1 MLVCVQITCN
11 FFRLNVFFSIFR
23 SQLFIEKETIKFN
36 AGLLGTDHYFPGG
49 GGGGGGCVKS
59 SGEIIFLA
67 SVPQQTI
74 FFNQHYYA
82 NYFFTL
88 LFVL

>member
-36 AGLLGTDHYFPGG
+36 AGSLGTDHYIPGG
-49 GGGGGGCVKS
+49 GGGGGGV
-59 SGEIIFLA
+59 
-67 SVPQQTI
+67 
-74 FFNQHYYA
+74 
-82 NYFFTL
+82 
-88 LFVL
+88 

>member
-36 AGLLGTDHYFPGG
+36 AGSLGTDHYIPGG
-49 GGGGGGCVKS
+49 GGWCVKS